1 MKTKAIT
8 MAAMAMMSAFTLMSC
23 QVAEV
28 EPPQQGSESLTGAVI
43 SLTSDES
50 VSTKTEWNGY
60 SIHWSQGD
68 AINMT
73 YCSAGQWGSRLYTS
87 EPLARTSA
95 FAAFKVPTDLEST
108 AEGPFTFY
116 AVSPSSAVAD
126 DMSSAPVIK
135 VMVPTEQTPA
145 ADSYDKVA
153 DLMIGHSQEEYSTIP
168 DKSVSMLWN
177 RLVAHAE
184 ITVSSLQLD
193 SDEILKSVTL
203 SVDDD
208 LAITGDF
215 SYDLVSSKL
224 TPTDNVSNSVTLNAS
239 SLSVDAGGNLK
250 VWAAFMPCKVTTL
263 TVSVETSANTYTR
276 VITDCNLDFVRNKRN
291 VLDVKISG
299 LPTYPTVI
307 AHRGCWFKNDVPE
320 HSLAGVRMAKR
331 FGYKAVEIDVRQTS
345 DGVMM
350 VLHDQT
356 LKRTMRNASDYSA
369 LTEDVDISDLTYE
382 QVRNN
387 YVMAS
392 DNPAYREP
400 MRTLEEILTEC
411 KKYGLQAM
419 MHTSTWNAYRMAH
432 EILGDG
438 NWMPFHSKTTA
449 LDFARTLSKNVPLFY
464 SVGESAS
471 LDEIKTLFAGW
482 GGPCGVSTMTTTQL
496 TAEYNKSLTDD
507 GYLVQASVFDAPDE
521 WQASHNGVTHHLT
534 NFVVMPN
541 QKMTTLDV
549 VRGAGVRLSSGQSI
563 SRKWSTMEYGATLL
577 KVKFVGS
584 LTVNVNGTAYNM
596 SSDGSQEEFIGK
608 RFHAG
613 APSFTI
619 TAAED
624 TEIEYYE
631 VSLKEPN
638 ELEE

>member
-1 MKTKAIT
+1 MG
-8 MAAMAMMSAFTLMSC
+8 LCCSC
-23 QVAEV
+23 VQKEIEPQSSIDGV
-28 EPPQQGSESLTGAVI
+28 EILFDSQLPA
-43 SLTSDES
+43 
-50 VSTKTEWNGY
+50 TKTEWNGY

-95 FAAFKVPTDLEST
+95 FAAFEVPTDLEST

-116 AVSPSSAVAD
+116 AVSPSLAVAD

-145 ADSYDKVA
+145 ADSYDKVS

-177 RLVAHAE
+177 RLVAHAK

-193 SDEILKSVTL
+193 SDETLKSVTL

-224 TPTDNVSNSVTLNAS
+224 TPTDNISNSVTLNAS

-291 VLDVKISG
+291 VLDVKMSG
-299 LPTYPTVI
+299 IPTYPMVI

-320 HSLAGVRMAKR
+320 HSLAAVRMAKR

-356 LKRTMRNASDYSA
+356 LKRTMRNASDYSVLA
-369 LTEDVDISDLTYE
+369 EDVDISTLTYE
-382 QVRNN
+382 QVRSG

-392 DNPAYREP
+392 DNPEYREP
-400 MRTLEEILTEC
+400 MRTLEEILNEC
-411 KKYGLQAM
+411 KKYGLMAM
-419 MHTSTWNAYRMAH
+419 MHTSTWNAYRLAH
-432 EILGDG
+432 QILGDG

-449 LDFARTLSKNVPLFY
+449 LDFARTLSDNVPLFY
-464 SVGESAS
+464 SVGESTS
-471 LDEIKTLFAGW
+471 LEEIKALFAVW

-507 GYLVQASVFDAPDE
+507 GYFAQASVFDAPDE
-521 WQASHNGVTHHLT
+521 WQATHNGVTHHLT

-541 QKMTTLDV
+541 QKMKVVDV
-549 VRGAGVRLSSGQSI
+549 VRGTAVTLASGQSV
-563 SRKWSTMEYGATLL
+563 SKSWSVMGYGATILRL
-577 KVKFVGS
+577 KFVGS
-584 LTVNVNGTAYNM
+584 LTVKVNGTTYNVT
-596 SSDGSQEEFIGK
+596 SDGSQEEVIGK

-613 APSFTI
+613 APSFKI
-619 TAAED
+619 TASEE

-638 ELEE
+638 DLQE